1 MYSLLTEELK
11 NNNINNIINNNINNN
26 NNNNNNNNININS
39 IKLINKEFKTTSTK
53 DILSNKKEYSVIV
66 NNFNPGKNS
75 PPNEWQ
81 FRLIKRINSYNT
93 LQENSKLYD

>member
-11 NNNINNIINNNINNN
+11 NNNNNIDINNN
-26 NNNNNNNNININS
+26 ND
-39 IKLINKEFKTTSTK
+39 IKLINKELDNTSTK
-53 DILSNKKEYSVIV
+53 DILINKKEYSVNV

-93 LQENSKLYD
+93 LHENSKLYD

>member
-11 NNNINNIINNNINNN
+11 YNINNNINNN
-26 NNNNNNNNININS
+26 NE
-39 IKLINKEFKTTSTK
+39 IKLINKEFKNTSTK
-53 DILSNKKEYSVIV
+53 DILSNKKEYSVNV

-93 LQENSKLYD
+93 LQENSKLYE

>member
-11 NNNINNIINNNINNN
+11 NNNIDINNN
-26 NNNNNNNNININS
+26 NNND
-39 IKLINKEFKTTSTK
+39 IKLINKELDNTSTK
-53 DILSNKKEYSVIV
+53 DILINKKEYSVNV

-93 LQENSKLYD
+93 LHENSKLYD

>member
-1 MYSLLTEELK
+1 MYSLLTEEL
-11 NNNINNIINNNINNN
+11 NNNINNNIINNNQ
-26 NNNNNNNNININS
+26 
-39 IKLINKEFKTTSTK
+39 IKLINKELKNTSTK
-53 DILSNKKEYSVIV
+53 DLLDYKKEYSVNV

-93 LQENSKLYD
+93 LEENTKLYE

>member
-11 NNNINNIINNNINNN
+11 NNNIDINNN
-26 NNNNNNNNININS
+26 ND
-39 IKLINKEFKTTSTK
+39 IKLINKELDNTSTK
-53 DILSNKKEYSVIV
+53 DILINKKEYSVNV

-75 PPNEWQ
+75 PPNDWQ

-93 LQENSKLYD
+93 LHENSKLYD

>member
-11 NNNINNIINNNINNN
+11 NNIDINNNID
-26 NNNNNNNNININS
+26 
-39 IKLINKEFKTTSTK
+39 IKLINKELDNTSTK
-53 DILSNKKEYSVIV
+53 DILINKKEYSVNV

-93 LQENSKLYD
+93 LHENSKLYD

>member
-1 MYSLLTEELK
+1 MYSLLTEELI
-11 NNNINNIINNNINNN
+11 NNNNNIINNNNE
-26 NNNNNNNNININS
+26 
-39 IKLINKEFKTTSTK
+39 IKLINKEFKNTSTK
-53 DILSNKKEYSVIV
+53 DKLSNKKEYSVNV

-93 LQENSKLYD
+93 LQENCKLYD

>member
-11 NNNINNIINNNINNN
+11 NNNIDINNN
-26 NNNNNNNNININS
+26 ND
-39 IKLINKEFKTTSTK
+39 IKLINKELDNTSTK
-53 DILSNKKEYSVIV
+53 DILINKKEYSVNV

-93 LQENSKLYD
+93 LHENSKLYD

>member
-11 NNNINNIINNNINNN
+11 NNNNIINNNNINNN
-26 NNNNNNNNININS
+26 NE
-39 IKLINKEFKTTSTK
+39 IKLINKEFKNTSTK
-53 DILSNKKEYSVIV
+53 DILSNKKEYSVNV

-93 LQENSKLYD
+93 LQENNKLYE

>member
-11 NNNINNIINNNINNN
+11 NNININNNINE
-26 NNNNNNNNININS
+26 
-39 IKLINKEFKTTSTK
+39 IKLINKEFKNTSAK
-53 DILSNKKEYSVIV
+53 DKLSNKKEYSVNV

-93 LQENSKLYD
+93 LHENSKLYD

>member
-11 NNNINNIINNNINNN
+11 NNNIDINNND
-26 NNNNNNNNININS
+26 
-39 IKLINKEFKTTSTK
+39 IKLINKELDNTSTK
-53 DILSNKKEYSVIV
+53 DILINKKEYSVNV

-93 LQENSKLYD
+93 LHENSKLYD

>member
-11 NNNINNIINNNINNN
+11 NNNIDINNN
-26 NNNNNNNNININS
+26 ND
-39 IKLINKEFKTTSTK
+39 IKLINKELDNTSIK
-53 DILSNKKEYSVIV
+53 DILINKKEYSVNV

-93 LQENSKLYD
+93 LHENSKLYD

>member
-11 NNNINNIINNNINNN
+11 NNININNNINNN
-26 NNNNNNNNININS
+26 NNINE
-39 IKLINKEFKTTSTK
+39 IKLINKEFKNTSTK
-53 DILSNKKEYSVIV
+53 DKLSNKKEYSVNV

>member
-11 NNNINNIINNNINNN
+11 NNININNNINNN
-26 NNNNNNNNININS
+26 NNINE
-39 IKLINKEFKTTSTK
+39 IKLINKEFKNTSTK
-53 DILSNKKEYSVIV
+53 DKLSNKKEYSVNV

-75 PPNEWQ
+75 PPNDWQ

>member
-11 NNNINNIINNNINNN
+11 NNNIDNND
-26 NNNNNNNNININS
+26 
-39 IKLINKEFKTTSTK
+39 IKLINKELDNTSTK
-53 DILSNKKEYSVIV
+53 EILINKKEYSVNV

-93 LQENSKLYD
+93 LHENSKLYD